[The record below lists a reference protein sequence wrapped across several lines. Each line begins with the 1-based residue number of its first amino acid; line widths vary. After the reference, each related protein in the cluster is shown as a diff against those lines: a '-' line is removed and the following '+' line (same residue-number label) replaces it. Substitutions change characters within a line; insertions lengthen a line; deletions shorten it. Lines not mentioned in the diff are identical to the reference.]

1 MAETYVEGDIV
12 DYPDGT
18 SYILRDNKWELLEE
32 SESILE
38 KTQDF
43 LQENLDIP
51 AGIAGAIGGAAA
63 GSAVP
68 VVGTIA
74 GGIAG
79 GALGT
84 FGGSLASDYIED
96 GELDIQESAEEARD
110 SVIIDVATLGIGRFL
125 RPVASALNVSVG
137 DLVRSAM
144 IKDKPPKITTLTP
157 EALTAGTPESIR
169 QTQELLESG
178 RGTLLASQLENAGRW
193 RKVFDSVGKVGIYS
207 KGRLEEIAA
216 ANSKVLVEEA
226 DKMIKGANPNL
237 AMTAEDLGQNIYDII
252 TSGRKINSAVYGKGL
267 DSIQETYG
275 NVKVSPQKMLQAVN
289 QFVNDNT
296 VDGFNTLDDATLNI
310 IRDFR
315 KELIQAR
322 PAGFMGMATE
332 TVQPKQSVN
341 KLFALQKKLGDDIS
355 KVSDFRAPSYN
366 SIAERQLAQ
375 LSSVLRNS
383 LGETLTDVNPR
394 LAVDY
399 RALNKSYADTLD
411 NLLPKINESIV
422 KAGDKTDYHRIG
434 QLLLSNNNTSK
445 IKAMMNSIDTAFAKA
460 TKEGLP
466 MTSSVTR
473 AADAKQMVRQS
484 YINSVFGSPEGLF
497 DPYSFANKAMRVDK
511 IPAEA
516 EKVKAILGN
525 EAYASFKRLTNAII
539 ESQEQPSS
547 DMFSLMLRGRET
559 NAAFG
564 LLGAGAGGAYYGG
577 LEALPEIAT
586 ILAVPTVMGLIST
599 NKAAV
604 NRLIAANSQVRKGM
618 NPTPEFI
625 AATTAKIL
633 NELND
638 FDKELIS
645 DEITGVFEF

>member
-1 MAETYVEGDIV
+1 MAETYVEGDIL

-18 SYILRDNKWELLEE
+18 SYILRNNKWELLEE

-51 AGIAGAIGGAAA
+51 AGIAGAIGGATA

-96 GELDIQESAEEARD
+96 GELDIEEAAEEARD
-110 SVIIDVATLGIGRFL
+110 SAIIDVATLGVGRFL

-137 DLVRSAM
+137 DLVRSSM
-144 IKDKPPKITTLTP
+144 TKKKPKTPTPTP
-157 EALTAGTPESIR
+157 EALTAGTPESLR

-178 RGTLLASQLENAGRW
+178 RGSLIATQLENAGRW
-193 RKVFDSVGKVGIYS
+193 RKVFDSVGRVGLIS
-207 KGRLEEIAA
+207 KGRLDEIAS
-216 ANSKVLVEEA
+216 ANSKVLTEEA

-237 AMTAEDLGQNIYDII
+237 AMTAGDLGENIYDII

-289 QFVNDNT
+289 QFVKDNT
-296 VDGFNTLDDATLNI
+296 VDGLVTLDDATIKI

-315 KELIQAR
+315 KEVTQNR
-322 PAGFMGMATE
+322 PAGFMAMATE
-332 TVQPKQSVN
+332 TMQPKQSVN
-341 KLFALQKKLGDDIS
+341 KIFALQKKLGDDIS
-355 KVSDFRAPSYN
+355 KVSDFRAQSYN
-366 SIAERQLAQ
+366 SVAERQLAQ
-375 LSSVLRNS
+375 LSSVIRNS

-399 RALNKSYADTLD
+399 KALNKSYADTLD

-422 KAGDKTDYHRIG
+422 KSADKDDYFRMG
-434 QLLLSNNNTSK
+434 QLLLSNSNTSK
-445 IKAMMNSIDTAFAKA
+445 IKAMMNSIDTAFAKSA
-460 TKEGLP
+460 KEGLP
-466 MTSSVTR
+466 MTSSITK
-473 AADAKQMVRQS
+473 AADAKQMIRQS
-484 YINSVFGSPEGLF
+484 YINSMFGDLAGEF
-497 DPYSFANKAMRVDK
+497 DPYSFAGKAQRIDK
-511 IPAEA
+511 VPAES

-525 EAYASFKRLTNAII
+525 EAYASLKRLTNAII
-539 ESQEQPSS
+539 ESKEQPST

-559 NAAFG
+559 AAAAG
-564 LLGAGAGGAYYGG
+564 LIGLGGVTAGVGAIP
-577 LEALPEIAT
+577 EAIAIFT
-586 ILAVPTVMGLIST
+586 IPSVMGLIAT

-633 NELND
+633 NELNE
-638 FDKELIS
+638 FDKEIIS
-645 DEITGVFEF
+645 ESISGVIEY